1 MKRLPVNYR
10 IDQKEANN
18 EANQGSCRIV
28 RKKRGGRL
36 FGRLFNGQYKSQ
48 RFGNG
53 LSRWHRAATSSMGKS
68 KRCKFRQQKV
78 SVGEWT
84 AVGGFVIA
92 ILAAVYSSMRIII
105 RAVMSEL
112 LPNGGSSMK
121 DQVSRIEARLD
132 YLYTQLIEKQSNT
145 P

>member
-18 EANQGSCRIV
+18 GANQGSCRIV
-28 RKKRGGRL
+28 RKKRGRRL
-36 FGRLFNGQYKSQ
+36 FGRLSNGQHQSK

-53 LSRWHRAATSSMGKS
+53 LSRWHCAATSSMGKS
-68 KRCKFRQQKV
+68 KRCNIRHQKM

-105 RAVMSEL
+105 KSVMSEL
-112 LPNGGSSMK
+112 MPNGGSSMK
-121 DQVSRIEARLD
+121 DQISRIEARLD
-132 YLYTQLIEKQSNT
+132 FLYTQLIESDRTNY
-145 P
+145 